1 MDDVTSKLGCDQDVE
16 MHSGAQGPQGPI
28 STLHE
33 FETLSLNATAVM
45 NPAFF
50 LFFSSEHKCRVA
62 KKTRKE
68 QINPPTC
75 VHKRVEQNPAL
86 SDKLPYKHQ

>member
-1 MDDVTSKLGCDQDVE
+1 MDEMTSKLGCDQDVE

-45 NPAFF
+45 NSTFFF
-50 LFFSSEHKCRVA
+50 LLFR
-62 KKTRKE
+62 T
-68 QINPPTC
+68 QM
-75 VHKRVEQNPAL
+75 
-86 SDKLPYKHQ
+86 

>member
-1 MDDVTSKLGCDQDVE
+1 MDEMTSKLGCDQDFE

-33 FETLSLNATAVM
+33 FEPLSLNATTVM

-50 LFFSSEHKCRVA
+50 LLFFR
-62 KKTRKE
+62 T
-68 QINPPTC
+68 QT
-75 VHKRVEQNPAL
+75 
-86 SDKLPYKHQ
+86 